1 MFSFDCIIVLLPAT
15 APNQT
20 NLYEE
25 KQQKMKTAMANEY
38 ILPKSSK
45 QTLLLSLSQRDWL
58 LLLFAY
64 C

>member
-25 KQQKMKTAMANEY
+25 KQQKMKTAMANE
-38 ILPKSSK
+38 
-45 QTLLLSLSQRDWL
+45 
-58 LLLFAY
+58 
-64 C
+64 